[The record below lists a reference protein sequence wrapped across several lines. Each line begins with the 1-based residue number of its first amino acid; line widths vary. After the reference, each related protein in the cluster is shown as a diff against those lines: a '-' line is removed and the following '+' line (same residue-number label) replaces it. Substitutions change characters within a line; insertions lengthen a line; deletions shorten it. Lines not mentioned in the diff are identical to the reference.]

1 MAIRN
6 GASAHTEACMHAI
19 SSCSGLPT
27 DLESVVSVTPSP
39 ATHCHALPFA
49 LSPSDLD
56 AVSRVVSYLIQQ
68 SNLEC
73 GIVVQEDAQRAG
85 WRGAVQGDLAHAQ
98 VGAYGVHCCGR
109 RCLHMHHPSLC
120 FPSAAACLDTRLN
133 IERVLMSA
141 MTLTCQIDGLTLR
154 GCGGLQRTCQVSGI

>member
-1 MAIRN
+1 M
-6 GASAHTEACMHAI
+6 
-19 SSCSGLPT
+19 
-27 DLESVVSVTPSP
+27 VVSGVL
-39 ATHCHALPFA
+39 A
-49 LSPSDLD
+49 
-56 AVSRVVSYLIQQ
+56 YLIQQ

-154 GCGGLQRTCQVSGI
+154 VCRGLQLAEAGQAEYSCELYLAESSHANCRTPRMSTVTHVM